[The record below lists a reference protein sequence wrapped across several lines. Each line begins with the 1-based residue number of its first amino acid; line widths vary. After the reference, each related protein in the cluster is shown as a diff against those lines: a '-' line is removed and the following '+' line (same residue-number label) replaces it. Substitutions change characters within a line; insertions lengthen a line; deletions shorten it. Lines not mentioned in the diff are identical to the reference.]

1 MKPKNPLTDMIKFLA
16 KVMSVPFRL
25 QGQALRVLKKI
36 SAPCFASGSIFS
48 KNLACEEHSLSRA
61 KNLFTFRERL
71 KY

>member
-1 MKPKNPLTDMIKFLA
+1 
-16 KVMSVPFRL
+16 
-25 QGQALRVLKKI
+25 LKKI
-36 SAPCFASGSIFS
+36 SAPRFASGSIFS